1 MVIRDNKNV
10 GKSPNGVP
18 VVISNIALINSVKT
32 SDTATIDAVSE
43 TKKHCPTSEESYVW
57 SICLF

>member
-10 GKSPNGVP
+10 GKSPKAVP
-18 VVISNIALINSVKT
+18 VMISNIALINSVKT

-43 TKKHCPTSEESYVW
+43 TKNIAQPLMKAMYGP
-57 SICLF
+57 